1 MQQSIEIPIGNWP
14 CSILENFFI
23 YLYEYILPLIY
34 SDKVNAGHFHST
46 KRFTD
51 ELCLIKDGGKF
62 GRSFPQIYPSEL
74 ELKIKTTM
82 LLFFNLE
89 ITIKEGRFTYNVF
102 DKKDTFSFSICEH
115 LTENIL
121 QNIFYSVYCFD
132 NTVDMILSVTINI
145 FLTFTIYTIYFLLDS
160 LYYLFSKNLASKT
173 EVTVAKV
180 Q

>member
-1 MQQSIEIPIGNWP
+1 
-14 CSILENFFI
+14 
-23 YLYEYILPLIY
+23 
-34 SDKVNAGHFHST
+34 
-46 KRFTD
+46 
-51 ELCLIKDGGKF
+51 
-62 GRSFPQIYPSEL
+62 
-74 ELKIKTTM
+74 M

-89 ITIKEGRFTYNVF
+89 ITIKEGTFTYNIF
-102 DKKDTFSFSICEH
+102 DKKDAFSFSISEH
-115 LTENIL
+115 LTQNIL